1 MADIDKALP
10 NEVLDQLEIANEE
23 EQLVKDVQEEALGNT
38 DVEQIENEDGSVD
51 INFDPTENPT
61 ENGAGH
67 YENLAEFLPDDVLSS
82 LSSDLNSKYMDYTSS
97 RKDWEK
103 TYTQGLD
110 LLGFKYNQK
119 TEPFQGASGVTHPVL
134 AEAVTQFQALAY
146 KELLPADGP
155 VRTQILG
162 MPTPEKTD
170 QASRVKDFMNYQIM
184 DQMKEYEP
192 EFDSMLFHLPLSGST
207 FKKVYYDEM
216 EQRAVSKFVPADDLI
231 VPYTATSLDDAEAI
245 IHRIKVSENDLKKQ
259 QVAGFYR
266 NVDLGKPTAGESDVE
281 KKERELEGTKKSRE
295 EDVYTILECHVDLD
309 LEGFE
314 DSNPETGEPSGIK
327 IPYIVTLEEGSREI
341 LSIKR
346 NYEVGDPLK
355 NKIQYFVHFKF
366 LPGLGFYGFGLIH
379 MIGGLSRTA
388 TAALRQLLDAGTLS
402 NLPAGFKQRGIRIRD
417 DAQSIQPGEFR
428 DVDAPGGNLRD
439 SFMMLPFKEPSQTL
453 LALMGTVVQAGQR
466 FASIADMQVG
476 DGNQQAAV
484 GTTVALLE
492 RGSRTMSAI
501 HKRIYSALKNEFK
514 LMARVFKLYLPQEYP
529 YDVVGGQR
537 MIKQQDFDDR
547 VDILPVA
554 DPNIF
559 SQTQRISLAQTELQ
573 LAQSNP
579 QMHNLYN
586 AYRSMY
592 EALGVKNI
600 DSILMKPQPPQPKD
614 PALEHIDALAGKP
627 FQAFPGQNHRSH
639 ITAHLN
645 FMATNLARNN
655 PMVMSSLE
663 KNIFEHI
670 SLMAQEQVELEF
682 RDEMQQMQQMQM
694 QMQMQMQNPQMMQMQ
709 QNPQMMQQIQMQNQQ
724 MQMQMQ
730 EMNQKIESRKAELV
744 AEMMEEFMQEEQK
757 ITSQFDNDPIAKL
770 RSRELDLRA
779 QENARKE
786 KEANEKM
793 DLDKMKTMMN
803 QQNQDEKLKQNE
815 ELAKL
820 RADTSIEKT
829 ILGKTLPNSDQ
840 MVPNISIMRK
850 G

>member
-10 NEVLDQLEIANEE
+10 NEVRKEFEIPGEE
-23 EQLVKDVQEEALGNT
+23 EIQEQVVEEVTEAQQSPD
-38 DVEQIENEDGSVD
+38 DVEVTENEDGSVD
-51 INFDPTENPT
+51 INLDPAAASPEGGD
-61 ENGAGH
+61 EH
-67 YENLAEFLPDDVLSS
+67 YANLAEFLPSDVLGR
-82 LSSDLNSKYMDYTSS
+82 LSSNLTNKYQEYVSS

-110 LLGFKYNQK
+110 LLGFKYDDR
-119 TEPFQGASGVTHPVL
+119 TEPFSGASGATHPVL

-155 VRTQILG
+155 VRTQIIGLQ
-162 MPTPEKTD
+162 TPEKVQ

-245 IHRIKVSENDLKKQ
+245 IHRVKISENELRKQ

-266 NVDLGKPTAGESDVE
+266 DVNIGKPGDKESDVE
-281 KKERELEGTKKSRE
+281 KKERELEGMSRTAND
-295 EDVYTILECHVDLD
+295 DVFTILECHVDLD
-309 LEGFE
+309 IEGFE
-314 DSNPETGEPSGIK
+314 DTDQETGEPSGIK
-327 IPYIVTLEEGSREI
+327 IPYIVTIEESSGQI

-346 NYEVGDPLK
+346 NYEIGDPNK
-355 NKIQYFVHFKF
+355 NKVNYFVHFKF

-388 TAALRQLLDAGTLS
+388 TSALRQLLDAGTLS
-402 NLPAGFKQRGIRIRD
+402 NLPAGFKMRGIRIRD

-453 LALMGTVVQAGQR
+453 LSLMGIVVQAGQR

-501 HKRIYSALKNEFK
+501 HKRIYSALKNEFR
-514 LMARVFKLYLPQEYP
+514 LMARVFKLYLPQQYP

-537 MIKQQDFDDR
+537 MIMQSDFDDR

-573 LAQSNP
+573 LATSNP
-579 QMHNLYN
+579 QMHNLYQ
-586 AYRSMY
+586 AYRNMY

-600 DSILMKPQPPQPKD
+600 DGVLIKPQPPMPQD
-614 PALEHIDALAGKP
+614 PALEHISALGGKQ
-627 FQAFPGQNHRSH
+627 FQAFPGQNHRAHIQSH
-639 ITAHLN
+639 LS
-645 FMATNLARNN
+645 FMETNLARNN
-655 PMVMSSLE
+655 PMVMASLE

-670 SLMAQEQVELEF
+670 SIMAQEQIELEYKN
-682 RDEMQQMQQMQM
+682 ELQQMQQI
-694 QMQMQMQNPQMMQMQ
+694 QMMMQ
-709 QNPQMMQQIQMQNQQ
+709 QNPQMAQQLQMQLMQLQQ
-724 MQMQMQ
+724 GV
-730 EMNQKIESRKAELV
+730 ESRKATLI
-744 AEMMEEFMQEEQK
+744 AEMMEEFMNEEKK

-779 QENARKE
+779 MENDRKE
-786 KEANEKM
+786 REAKERM

-803 QQNQDEKLKQNE
+803 QQNQDEKLDQNE

-829 ILGKTLPNSDQ
+829 ILSKTIPSADSMMKNSEN
-840 MVPNISIMRK
+840 MVPNIEIMRK